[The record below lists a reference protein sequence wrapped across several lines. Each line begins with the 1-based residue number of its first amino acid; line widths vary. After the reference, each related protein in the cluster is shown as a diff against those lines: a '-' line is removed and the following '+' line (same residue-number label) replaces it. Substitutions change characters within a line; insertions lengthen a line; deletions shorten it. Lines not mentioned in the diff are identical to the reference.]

1 MCSIFKQSW
10 NIVKPLVHNILK
22 QNISVFSTV
31 NMASKTNDTTPDI
44 SYVKP
49 QPFEYFLVLD
59 FEATCDDRVKI
70 TPQVS
75 IMINRQ
81 GKCPLR
87 FIKHTTVQIDSFSWQ
102 FSVVFLLQSELYCT

>member
-1 MCSIFKQSW
+1 
-10 NIVKPLVHNILK
+10 
-22 QNISVFSTV
+22 
-31 NMASKTNDTTPDI
+31 MASKTNDTTPDI

-75 IMINRQ
+75 INNRQ

-87 FIKHTTVQIDSFSWQ
+87 LIKHTTVQIDSFSCQ
-102 FSVVFLLQSELYCT
+102 FSVVFLL